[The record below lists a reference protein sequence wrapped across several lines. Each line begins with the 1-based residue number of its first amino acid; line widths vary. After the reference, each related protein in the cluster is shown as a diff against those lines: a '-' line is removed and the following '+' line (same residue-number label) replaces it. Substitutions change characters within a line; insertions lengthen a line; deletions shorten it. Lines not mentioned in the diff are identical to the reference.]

1 MITLFLIPVY
11 ILFSFYICRWLFRWM
26 NACHRWFQ
34 KKWMKM
40 VIVAAYA
47 FSSSTI
53 IISFLLPISPVQR
66 VLKRIG
72 NYWLGVL
79 MYILLVILVVDLI
92 RILLKKTKWIAPE
105 VLHSRRT
112 FVVSGALCICVIAAV
127 SIYGITNAR
136 HIRTTTYD
144 VEINKDGGKLDDLKI
159 ALAAD
164 LHLGYSIGPYHMEQM
179 IEKIN
184 AMDADIVLIAGDI
197 FDNEYEAIRDPDR
210 IISILRGIKSKYGVY
225 ACYGN
230 HDIQEKILVGFTFP
244 SEEKKQSDP
253 RMDEFLEKAG
263 ITLLRDESLLI
274 DDSFYLVSRPDYHK
288 PGRGIDSRKSPE
300 EIMEGLDMTKPVI
313 VMEHEPVELDELAEA
328 GADMQLCGHTHDGQI
343 WPGTL
348 TINLFWENPCGYL
361 KKGNMH
367 SIVTSGIGV
376 YGPAMRV
383 DSKSEVCEINVS
395 FTDM

>member
-11 ILFSFYICRWLFRWM
+11 ILFSVYICRWLFRWM

-34 KKWMKM
+34 KKWMKVM
-40 VIVAAYA
+40 IVTGYA
-47 FSSSTI
+47 LVSSTI
-53 IISFLLPISPVQR
+53 VISFLLPISPLQR

-79 MYILLVILVVDLI
+79 LYILLVILVVDLI
-92 RILLKKTKWIAPE
+92 RSVLKKTKWIAPE
-105 VLHSRRT
+105 VLHARRT
-112 FVVSGALCICVIAAV
+112 YVVSGAEFICVIAAV
-127 SIYGITNAR
+127 SIYGITNVR

-144 VEINKDGGKLDDLKI
+144 VEINKDGGSLDNLKI

-164 LHLGYSIGPYHMEQM
+164 LHLGYSIGLYHMEQM
-179 IEKIN
+179 VEKIN
-184 AMDADIVLIAGDI
+184 AMDADIVLLAGDI

-210 IISILRGIKSKYGVY
+210 IINILRGIKSKYGVY

-274 DDSFYLVSRPDYHK
+274 DDSFYLVSRPDYRK

-300 EIMEGLDMTKPVI
+300 EIMEGLDMTKSVI
-313 VMEHEPVELDELAEA
+313 VLEHEPVELDELAEA
-328 GADMQLCGHTHDGQI
+328 GADMQLCGHTHDGQL
-343 WPGTL
+343 WPGTI
-348 TINLFWENPCGYL
+348 TINFFWENPCGYL